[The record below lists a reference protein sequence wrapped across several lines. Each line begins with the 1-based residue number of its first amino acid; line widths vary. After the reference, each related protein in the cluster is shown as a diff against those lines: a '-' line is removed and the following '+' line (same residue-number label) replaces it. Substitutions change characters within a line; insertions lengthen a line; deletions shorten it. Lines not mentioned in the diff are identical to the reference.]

1 MENNQKMDV
10 NPKNQ
15 VVERLRD
22 AQNVLITV
30 SNNPSVDQLSAAIGF
45 TLLMNKLGKHATAVF
60 SGKVPS
66 TLEFLKP
73 EATLEQNTDSLRDF
87 IIALDKSKAD
97 KLRYKVEENV
107 VKIFI
112 TPYRTSLSE
121 ADFDFSQGDFN
132 VDVVVALGVDK
143 QEHIDQAIQAHGRIL
158 HDATVIGVMAG
169 HNGIDLGSINWQDP
183 VASSLCEML
192 VSISEAFQSGLL
204 DNQMATAFLTGIVA
218 ETDRFSNDKT
228 TPKVMTMAAQLM
240 AAGANQQ
247 LIATKL
253 TLPPEPAKNIPTD
266 LPPSADESDE
276 GVISLHDQPGARPI
290 PQPPKVDQISIDDKG
305 ELHNHDAND
314 QTASVHDVKVDN
326 SESDTVQTAQLPAD
340 NERPN
345 YSEYVSEPPKSGG
358 TLTANSEP
366 EQLEPSTDPLSD
378 IPQVGIVDS
387 TVDGPSEPQFGGGA
401 ASSKTSTTDEDSDHD
416 QLLGPSINEPK
427 DTLDDI
433 ESRVMQFEEIENNK
447 KNKMPDPD
455 AARRAVDNAVI
466 AAGPD
471 FNRPEPIQALNAQP
485 FPEFNQSDDQ
495 AAPPSVPPP
504 LPIPLPQDDE
514 PTDTVQPKDQDQ
526 NDNNLP
532 TPSLDEP
539 LIL

>member
-1 MENNQKMDV
+1 MENNQKMDG

-30 SNNPSVDQLSAAIGF
+30 SNDPSVDQLSAAIGF

-66 TLEFLKP
+66 TIEFLKP

-87 IIALDKSKAD
+87 IISLDKSKAD

-112 TPYRTSLSE
+112 TPYRTSLDQ

-143 QEHIDQAIQAHGRIL
+143 QEHIDQAIKAHGRIL
-158 HDATVIGVMAG
+158 HDATVIGIMPGPIGV
-169 HNGIDLGSINWQDP
+169 DLGNINWQDP
-183 VASSLCEML
+183 SASSLCEML

-204 DNQMATAFLTGIVA
+204 DSQMATAFLTGIVA
-218 ETDRFSNDKT
+218 ETDRFSNDRT
-228 TPKVMTMAAQLM
+228 TSKIMTIAAQLM

-253 TLPPEPAKNIPTD
+253 TLPPDPPKPPEVAKPDLSPPPAT
-266 LPPSADESDE
+266 SAE
-276 GVISLHDQPGARPI
+276 GVISLHDQPGAKQLPA
-290 PQPPKVDQISIDDKG
+290 PPKVDQISIDDQG
-305 ELHNHDAND
+305 ELHVHDIKD
-314 QTASVHDVKVDN
+314 QTTTLHDVKSDA
-326 SESDTVQTAQLPAD
+326 SETDAVQTTQPD
-340 NERPN
+340 DKQPD
-345 YSEYVSEPPKSGG
+345 YSKYVSEPPQSGG
-358 TLTANSEP
+358 TLTANSR
-366 EQLEPSTDPLSD
+366 LEALDPSTDPLSD
-378 IPQVGIVDS
+378 IPQ
-387 TVDGPSEPQFGGGA
+387 A
-401 ASSKTSTTDEDSDHD
+401 STTDLTIDDSSKPWVDTKPALPNISPSDDDNQD
-416 QLLGPSINEPK
+416 QPLGPFVDEPK

-433 ESRVMQFEEIENNK
+433 EVHVKQYEKTVGK
-447 KNKMPDPD
+447 KEMPDPNT
-455 AARRAVDNAVI
+455 ARQAVDNAVT

-471 FNRPEPIQALNAQP
+471 FDRPEPIQALNAQP
-485 FPEFNQSDDQ
+485 FPEYQHPVDSQ

-504 LPIPLPQDDE
+504 LPIPLPPEDE
-514 PTDTVQPKDQDQ
+514 QIDGSQPADQ
-526 NDNNLP
+526 NQDKDDNLP
-532 TPSLDEP
+532 P
-539 LIL
+539 LPNLS

>member
-1 MENNQKMDV
+1 MENSQKMDG

-30 SNNPSVDQLSAAIGF
+30 SNDPSVDQLSAAIGF

-87 IIALDKSKAD
+87 IISLDKSKAD

-112 TPYRTSLSE
+112 TPYRTSLDQ

-143 QEHIDQAIQAHGRIL
+143 QEHIDQAIKAHGRIL
-158 HDATVIGVMAG
+158 HDATVIGVMPG
-169 HNGIDLGSINWQDP
+169 QNGVDLGSINWQDP
-183 VASSLCEML
+183 TASSLCEML

-204 DNQMATAFLTGIVA
+204 DSQMATAFLTGIVA

-228 TPKVMTMAAQLM
+228 TSKVMTMAAQLM

-253 TLPPEPAKNIPTD
+253 TLPPEPPPEVAPPG
-266 LPPSADESDE
+266 LPPPPDLSAE
-276 GVISLHDQPGARPI
+276 GVISLHDQPGAKPL
-290 PQPPKVDQISIDDKG
+290 PAPPKVDQISIDEQG
-305 ELHNHDAND
+305 ELHVHDIKNQA
-314 QTASVHDVKVDN
+314 TSVHDVKADN
-326 SESDTVQTAQLPAD
+326 SETDTVQTTQPET
-340 NERPN
+340 NNKPN
-345 YSEYVSEPPKSGG
+345 YSKYVSEPPQSGG
-358 TLTANSEP
+358 TLTANSRPEP
-366 EQLEPSTDPLSD
+366 LEPSTDPLSD
-378 IPQVGIVDS
+378 IPQASTSDL
-387 TVDGPSEPQFGGGA
+387 TVDDSLEPQVDA
-401 ASSKTSTTDEDSDHD
+401 KPTLPKTPLSDEDKNND
-416 QLLGPSINEPK
+416 QPLGPSIDEPK

-433 ESRVMQFEEIENNK
+433 ETHVKQYEKGVDK
-447 KNKMPDPD
+447 KEDDIPDPNTARQAIDD
-455 AARRAVDNAVI
+455 AVS

-471 FNRPEPIQALNAQP
+471 FSRPEPIKALNAQP
-485 FPEFNQSDDQ
+485 FPEYDHPVDPQ

-504 LPIPLPQDDE
+504 LPIPLPSEDE
-514 PTDTVQPKDQDQ
+514 ENGVPQPADQDQ
-526 NDNNLP
+526 DKHNDLPPLPNL
-532 TPSLDEP
+532 S
-539 LIL
+539 